1 VGGFALPSSV
11 KGIEIRRRSSL
22 DLGPN
27 RATFRVPDN
36 ELSGRSKQMA
46 KFNTSTARPTPAA
59 LITGEKR
66 PSGVTYEGGAGY
78 ARDAISELFLLAVSN
93 MVGENTFYEAATDR
107 DDRYRTLVRV
117 ATLVDPEW
125 TVRFLRWLR
134 QDANLRSAS
143 LVGAAEFVRAR
154 LDAGESGLS
163 RQVVDSVL
171 RRADEPGEL
180 LAYWTAA
187 YGRAV
192 PKPVKRGIADAVGR
206 LYHERALLKW
216 DSDARGFRFGDV
228 LDLVHAT
235 PAVAGQGALF
245 EHAIDRRH
253 HRDNPIPADL
263 AVLRGHAELMAL
275 PLDARR
281 ALFDSPDAVDTLRA
295 AGMTWESVAGW
306 LQGPLTAPVWE
317 ALIPVMGYQALLRN
331 LRNFDQAGV
340 SDEVAATVATK
351 LADPAEVARSRQLP
365 MRFLSAYRSA
375 PSLRWSWALE
385 QAIGH
390 SLANVPVLP
399 GRTLVLVDTS
409 SSMRSVFSANGSL
422 MRWDAAAV
430 FGLALAQRC
439 RDVDVVSFAHAGT
452 WQGRTFPASLVFHLR
467 AGESLLAAVRR
478 WDDGG
483 YFIGGGTDTVGAV
496 RRRFAGHDRV
506 VILTDEQAGRGDV
519 GGALSA
525 DVPLFTWNLAGY
537 PRGHAPAGTRNR
549 YTFGGLTDV
558 GFRLIPLLES
568 GRDARWPF

>member
-1 VGGFALPSSV
+1 V

-22 DLGPN
+22 DLGPH
-27 RATFRVPDN
+27 RATFRVPGN

-59 LITGEKR
+59 LITGEKL

-78 ARDAISELFLLAVSN
+78 ARDTISELFLLAVSN

-107 DDRYRTLVRV
+107 DDRYRTLVRA

-134 QDANLRSAS
+134 QDANLRSAA

-253 HRDNPIPADL
+253 HRDNPIPAGL
-263 AVLRGHAELMAL
+263 AVLHGHAELMAL

-295 AGMTWESVAGW
+295 GGMTWESVAGW

-317 ALIPVMGYQALLRN
+317 TLIPVMGYQALLRN
-331 LRNFDQAGV
+331 LRNFDEAGV
-340 SDEVAATVATK
+340 SDEVAATVAAK

-439 RDVDVVSFAHAGT
+439 RDVDVVSFAKAGT

-496 RRRFAGHDRV
+496 RKRFAGHDRV

-568 GRDARWPF
+568 GRDAQWPF

>member
-1 VGGFALPSSV
+1 
-11 KGIEIRRRSSL
+11 
-22 DLGPN
+22 
-27 RATFRVPDN
+27 
-36 ELSGRSKQMA
+36 MA

-59 LITGEKR
+59 LITGEKL
-66 PSGVTYEGGAGY
+66 PSGVTYQGGAGY
-78 ARDAISELFLLAVSN
+78 ARNTISELFLLAVSN

-107 DDRYRTLVRV
+107 DDRYRTLVRAATV
-117 ATLVDPEW
+117 ADPEW

-134 QDANLRSAS
+134 QDANLRSAA

-154 LDAGESGLS
+154 LDAGESGMS

-171 RRADEPGEL
+171 QRADEPGEL

-206 LYHERALLKW
+206 LYHERALLKC
-216 DSDARGFRFGDV
+216 DSDTRGFRFGDV

-235 PAVAGQGALF
+235 PAAAGQGALF

-253 HRDNPIPADL
+253 HRDNPIPATL
-263 AVLRGHAELMAL
+263 AVLRGNAELMAL

-281 ALFDSPDAVDTLRA
+281 ALFDSPDAADTLRA

-331 LRNFDQAGV
+331 LRNFDEAGV
-340 SDEVAATVATK
+340 SDEVAATVAAK

-365 MRFLSAYRSA
+365 MRFLSAYRAA

-385 QAIGH
+385 QAIGYA
-390 SLANVPVLP
+390 LANVPVLP

-409 SSMRSVFSANGSL
+409 GSMRSVFSANGSL

-439 RDVDVVSFAHAGT
+439 RNADVVSFAKAGT
-452 WQGRTFPASLVFHLR
+452 WQGRTVPGSLVFHLR
-467 AGESLLAAVRR
+467 TGESLLAAVRR
-478 WDDGG
+478 WDESG

-496 RRRFAGHDRV
+496 RTRFAGHDRV
-506 VILTDEQAGRGDV
+506 VILTDEQAARGDV
-519 GGALSA
+519 THALPA
-525 DVPLFTWNLAGY
+525 NVPLFTWNLAGY
-537 PRGHAPAGTRNR
+537 PRGHTPAGTRNR

-558 GFRLIPLLES
+558 GFRLIPLLEA
-568 GRDARWPF
+568 GRDAQWPF

>member
-1 VGGFALPSSV
+1 V

-107 DDRYRTLVRV
+107 DDRYRTLVRA
-117 ATLVDPEW
+117 ATLADPEW

-206 LYHERALLKW
+206 LYHERTLLKW

-317 ALIPVMGYQALLRN
+317 TLIPVMGYQALLRN
-331 LRNFDQAGV
+331 LRNFDEAGV

-568 GRDARWPF
+568 GRDAQWPF